1 MINVI
6 FVMMAVITSNE
17 AFINKVLSSCP
28 KKENLI
34 ENIYKS
40 ETIFNDAIQLYVF
53 YPKEFLGL
61 KIENVM
67 FLLNKKDSRLSLY
80 SEIEEL
86 KENKKFAVSAIWFDS
101 NLYSELVVN
110 IKYRSNNNENC
121 LLSLDIP
128 FEQLV
133 NNWNKVY

>member
-1 MINVI
+1 
-6 FVMMAVITSNE
+6 
-17 AFINKVLSSCP
+17 
-28 KKENLI
+28 
-34 ENIYKS
+34 
-40 ETIFNDAIQLYVF
+40 
-53 YPKEFLGL
+53 
-61 KIENVM
+61 M

>member
-1 MINVI
+1 
-6 FVMMAVITSNE
+6 MMAVITSNE
-17 AFINKVLSSCP
+17 AFINKALSGCP

-34 ENIYKS
+34 ENVYKS

-80 SEIEEL
+80 SEIQEL

-110 IKYRSNNNENC
+110 IKYRSNSNENC